1 MILEKEQIVDFLE
14 SINYDFNP
22 PLTEKVNL
30 SEYVDKILSS
40 ASLIYRLSSENRLIG
55 LVVLYCNNVID
66 LKSYIALV
74 AVHRDYRGKGI
85 AKDMMK
91 EAIKV
96 VKNNKYLTLGIHS
109 NNEIAI
115 SLYLN
120 LGFTIKE
127 NGDRKY
133 MELTFNK
140 NE

>member
-1 MILEKEQIVDFLE
+1 MILKKEQIVDFLE
-14 SINYDFNP
+14 SVNYDFNP

-30 SEYVDKILSS
+30 SEYVEKILSS
-40 ASLIYRLSSENRLIG
+40 AHLIYRLSSENKLIG
-55 LVVLYCNNVID
+55 LVVLYCNNIVD

-74 AVHRDYRGKGI
+74 AVRKDYRGKGL

-91 EAIKV
+91 EAIEI

-115 SLYLN
+115 SLYMN

-133 MELTFNK
+133 LELVIANNK
-140 NE
+140 